1 MKAEIYNI
9 KGWVKEI
16 DPTKL
21 KNTYSDLLKLSGFD
35 ILNFQDYY
43 LSLLDGLAYGC

>member
-21 KNTYSDLLKLSGFD
+21 KTLIATCLS
-35 ILNFQDYY
+35 
-43 LSLLDGLAYGC
+43 